1 MTRWGGLGGV
11 VRAGQWWE
19 AKIVPALAIAYATA
33 LDGGGSGDGWLIAVL
48 PALAVLLLA
57 LASGGA
63 GVSMLNDLA
72 DRAED
77 ARAGKANRMAGRSMA
92 TIATIAALPLGG
104 TIAAAWLWRG
114 NTPALLAMAGAWAAF
129 AAYSLPPLRLK
140 GRGSWGVLA
149 DAAGAHLFPALMA
162 VFAVS
167 IAATGP
173 MPATLWIATIAVWA
187 MAWGVR
193 GIIGHQIADET
204 YDRASGSAS
213 MVVAWGRDKARRVAS
228 YIAFPVE
235 CAAMVALLWQIG
247 YVEPWVAVGI
257 ALALIIGRIIYFQMR
272 PVVAD
277 NVPRYF
283 IVGQDFYTVLLP
295 LSLLVAT
302 ARQSPADGVV
312 LALHLALFPFAAFGV
327 ARDAARIITRA
338 VRGHHL
344 IGK

>member
-1 MTRWGGLGGV
+1 MTRSAGPGNLL
-11 VRAGQWWE
+11 RAGQWWE

-33 LDGGGSGDGWLIAVL
+33 LDGGGSGDGRLIAVL

-77 ARAGKANRMAGRSMA
+77 ARAGKANRMAGRSMTA
-92 TIATIAALPLGG
+92 IATIAALPLGG
-104 TIAAAWLWRG
+104 TIIAAWLWRG
-114 NTPALLAMAGAWAAF
+114 NALGLCAMAGAWAAF

-140 GRGSWGVLA
+140 GRGSWGILA
-149 DAAGAHLFPALMA
+149 DASGAHLFPALMA
-162 VFAVS
+162 VFAISVATS
-167 IAATGP
+167 GTPPAALWT
-173 MPATLWIATIAVWA
+173 ATVAVWA
-187 MAWGVR
+187 MAWGAR

-204 YDRASGSAS
+204 HDRASGSAS
-213 MVVAWGRDKARRVAS
+213 IVVAWGREKARRAAA

-247 YVEPWVAVGI
+247 HVEPWAAVGI

-295 LSLLVAT
+295 LSLLVA
-302 ARQSPADGVV
+302 AVRQSPADGVV
-312 LALHLALFPFAAFGV
+312 LALHLALFPFAALSV
-327 ARDAARIITRA
+327 ARDAVRIITRA